1 MTTAMFTAHSHSA
14 PQPED
19 AVAAPAKAP
28 RPRRANPLASTRVQS
43 VLLLV
48 TLLGS
53 WEAAVR
59 FFKVPKHL
67 VPPVSDIGVALW
79 RGLAT
84 GPMAKDGFW
93 YHGGVTLAEILL
105 GFFAGG
111 GIGLAIGI
119 VVSQMPKLEALLE
132 PYVAALQSVPKVA
145 VAPIIVVWLGFGISS
160 KVVIICL
167 LTFFPVL
174 VTSIAG
180 FKAVDP
186 DRIDLLRSLSRHA
199 VADLPQGQVP
209 ERAALHLRGSEHGRR
224 VQRGGRGGRRVRRCA
239 GGPGRA
245 DPADGGAGRHRR
257 QLRGVRRA
265 LGDRHRAHR
274 PAAPRAAAGTA
285 LDAGRCLAAHR
296 ERLKPPSCG
305 GRFQPCSLVFF
316 ASGRRSAGKEWTML
330 TAT

>member
-1 MTTAMFTAHSHSA
+1 MTTAMFATDAAQHDDSA
-14 PQPED
+14 AE
-19 AVAAPAKAP
+19 PAKAP
-28 RPRRANPLASTRVQS
+28 RVRRANPLASTRVQS
-43 VLLLV
+43 ILLLI

-59 FFKVPKHL
+59 LFKVPKHL

-84 GPMAKDGFW
+84 GPLAKDGFW
-93 YHGGVTLAEILL
+93 YHGGITLAEILL
-105 GFFAGG
+105 GFLIGS

-160 KVVIICL
+160 KVMIICL

-186 DRIDLLRSLSRHA
+186 DRVDLLRSLSATPWQIFRKAKFPSALPYIFAGLNMAAAFSVVGA
-199 VADLPQGQVP
+199 VVGEFVGAQAGLGVLILQMEAQADTGGSFAVCVVLSVIGI
-209 ERAALHLRGSEHGRR
+209 ALTALLRR
-224 VQRGGRGGRRVRRCA
+224 VQRRVLHWM
-239 GGPGRA
+239 
-245 DPADGGAGRHRR
+245 PAD
-257 QLRGVRRA
+257 
-265 LGDRHRAHR
+265 
-274 PAAPRAAAGTA
+274 
-285 LDAGRCLAAHR
+285 
-296 ERLKPPSCG
+296 
-305 GRFQPCSLVFF
+305 
-316 ASGRRSAGKEWTML
+316 ASQRTVNV
-330 TAT
+330 